1 MIYVD
6 TSVNKT
12 PGTEGS
18 RLLRVDIFLQ
28 LREDILSCRLAPGS
42 ELREAELADRFSVSK
57 SPVHDALFR
66 LAQEGLVIVMPRQ
79 GYRVAPVS
87 LPDVRDMFQ
96 FRLTLEVASV
106 KIVTQSATDEALRA
120 LDRFRHFDP
129 SAYPGGF
136 ISYNRAFHRAL
147 TELSGNARLMR
158 AAWDL
163 IDQMDRVVTV
173 SVNAI
178 KRRDPSKLIR
188 QHCDII
194 DALQARESRKAE
206 RMVRRHVSQAEK
218 RVCDAL
224 SRLLVVA

>member
-1 MIYVD
+1 MIFID
-6 TSVNKT
+6 ISINKAQ
-12 PGTEGS
+12 GTEGS
-18 RLLRVDIFLQ
+18 RLLRVDIFHQ
-28 LREDILSCRLAPGS
+28 LREDILSCRLA
-42 ELREAELADRFSVSK
+42 LEA
-57 SPVHDALFR
+57 
-66 LAQEGLVIVMPRQ
+66 
-79 GYRVAPVS
+79 
-87 LPDVRDMFQ
+87 
-96 FRLTLEVASV
+96 ASV
-106 KIVTQSATDEALRA
+106 KIVAQSATEETLRS

-129 SAYPGGF
+129 SEYPGGF

-158 AAWDL
+158 ATWDL

-178 KRRDPSKLIR
+178 KRRDPGKLIR

-194 DALQARESRKAE
+194 DALQARERRKAE
-206 RMVRRHVSQAEK
+206 RMVRLHVSQAEK